1 MEKGERKGGPIK
13 SHQDSERS
21 PGAEGL
27 DADQLSDGHTMA
39 RAGAMERLSTLQEG
53 ASAEPPE
60 ERQETVMLKVEVQD
74 TRKGRAGQPTLEV
87 VAGSAN
93 RRVIRLGQEKIKIGR
108 VSYND
113 LALQDG
119 KVSRTHAAVYFEEG
133 HYVIEDLNSTNGV
146 MVDGQL
152 IHKVVLKS
160 GSRITLGDTVLLF
173 TQLEPEI
180 SLDDKI
186 TFLNT
191 ADLFS
196 WLDDESKRLLAENL
210 EVRFFPRETIVLRQH
225 TLVESMFFLYAGSIR
240 VVEIN
245 DEGAQ
250 RKIDRID
257 AGGFFGERALLA
269 GEAGRYS
276 MIANS
281 DVHVLELQRGRLNEL
296 LQKRPELNQA
306 FYRMVLQKLSSA
318 QAESEADDH
327 RRDELRALA
336 KSTDVEI
343 IGEDKKIKEA
353 RKRIEACA
361 REGKPVLITG
371 RAGTG
376 KKTFAR
382 YYHKMGPHPEYPY
395 VEISVSEFDKA
406 KVGGAIFGVET
417 DPDATHMKGHVGYL
431 EMIENG
437 TLAIAHVE
445 QLDAHQQSKLA
456 TYIKHGWFHRV
467 YGRDSVKSNARVLL
481 LGTGSEAEV
490 MEKLIPELQ
499 ELLKDQLIS
508 LPTLTQRLKDIPLLA
523 EHHLKIFAR
532 KNAKQISGLSREATD
547 RLVSYNWPGNVKEL
561 KNVLQRAAIVTSE
574 NVIIPGDLIFVAPSE
589 KEIHKLN
596 ILRNDRIRD
605 ILRHP
610 WIPKV
615 FVWFN
620 IFMVVVMAGFTLFG
634 GSRPADDPLQEFGN
648 NPGMIITWLIWFPIL
663 PISAVLLGRIWCTVC
678 PIAGIG
684 ELVSRIKKLNLP
696 APKFLKRM
704 DFWMVVISFIFLDY
718 VEEFFEVAH
727 KPWATGVLLVIIIGT
742 SVVFC
747 VLFERKTFC
756 RYLCPLAGMLG
767 AYSTLSILEV
777 RGNKKVCQTQCGQH
791 LCYKGTEHTDGCP
804 MFSYPASLAT
814 NTECMMCLN
823 CLKSCENRGVLVNV
837 RPPLQELWHQSQ
849 PLLSLSLFGVM
860 LVGLMARHQFDHL
873 LIWNAWK
880 ATLTWPDQMIHTL
893 VYLSALVFSVVPFFL
908 VSTISAAA
916 SQEKVSENMAHY
928 GMAFIPLAVAGHI
941 SHVTHELLSEGI
953 YELLQYVLKVY
964 DSLVAGIAVGTR
976 EVVISPFIH
985 QSVVTF
991 IKFLIITGGM
1001 LGALVA
1007 LVMIARRWS
1016 DRSVLGRVMPH
1027 LLLLLFFWCV
1037 YLFIFLSPTGEPPA
1051 SAHETPAAGA
1061 SAPAAV
1067 AGRESEAVSPQAP
1080 IASPP
1085 MAMQDTRPMS
1095 TAVTP
1100 PAPAASTPGGPA
1112 PESQQQ
1118 ARTPVGGP
1126 AFTLISPDLKGAI
1139 YARLD
1144 SVGVSSWLQS
1154 AKSMAGTRQYQLRLQ
1169 GQVTGAPRGA
1179 TVRVSLEA
1187 ATMTQQFSS
1196 KLDAGGRFSGD
1207 IRVGSVTQRIP
1218 LVFELIDPRAGTV
1231 LATHRVVIY

>member
-1 MEKGERKGGPIK
+1 MDKAGRQGGQDRPLE
-13 SHQDSERS
+13 DSERN
-21 PGAEGL
+21 PGQDSLASDE
-27 DADQLSDGHTMA
+27 ASDGHTLA
-39 RAGAMERLSTLQEG
+39 RAGTMAG
-53 ASAEPPE
+53 AEAHSDTGQREFFE
-60 ERQETVMLKVEVQD
+60 DRQETVILSGQVHGAGKVAS
-74 TRKGRAGQPTLEV
+74 RQPTLEV
-87 VAGSAN
+87 VEGSAN
-93 RRVIRLGQEKIKIGR
+93 RKVIQLGQEKINIGR
-108 VSYND
+108 VSYNERPHH
-113 LALQDG
+113 DG
-119 KVSRTHAAVYFEEG
+119 KVPSTHATVYFEKG

-146 MVDGQL
+146 LVDGHL
-152 IHKVVLKS
+152 IHKMVLRN

-173 TQLEPEI
+173 TQVEPEI

-186 TFLNT
+186 AFLSGS
-191 ADLFS
+191 DLFN
-196 WLDDESKRLLAENL
+196 WLDDESKALLAESL
-210 EVRFFPRETIVLRQH
+210 AVRFFPRETIVLRQH

-250 RKIDRID
+250 RKIDRIET
-257 AGGFFGERALLA
+257 GGVFGERALLA

-276 MIANS
+276 MIANT
-281 DVHVLELQRGRLNEL
+281 DVHVLELPRDRLNEL
-296 LQKRPELNQA
+296 LLKKPELNRA

-318 QAESEADDH
+318 QAESDAGDQ

-353 RKRIEACA
+353 RKRIEALA
-361 REGKPVLITG
+361 AEGRPVLITG

-382 YYHKMGPHPEYPY
+382 YYHKVGPHPEYPY
-395 VEISVSEFDKA
+395 LEISVSEFDKA
-406 KVGGAIFGVET
+406 KVGAAIFGVET

-456 TYIKHGWFHRV
+456 TYINHGWFHRV
-467 YGRDSVKSNARVLL
+467 YGRESVRSRVKVLL

-490 MEKLIPELQ
+490 VEKLIPELQ
-499 ELLKDQLIS
+499 ELLKDQMIT
-508 LPTLTQRLKDIPLLA
+508 LPALTQRLKDIPILA
-523 EHHLKIFAR
+523 EHLLRNFAR

-547 RLVSYNWPGNVKEL
+547 KLVSYNWPGNVKEL

-596 ILRNDRIRD
+596 ILRSDRIRD

-610 WIPKV
+610 WVPRAFI
-615 FVWFN
+615 WFN
-620 IFMVVVMAGFTLFG
+620 IFMVAVMAGFTLFG

-648 NPGMIITWLIWFPIL
+648 NPGMIITWLIWFPLL
-663 PISAVLLGRIWCTVC
+663 PISAVLLGRVWCTVC

-684 ELVSRIKKLNLP
+684 DLVSRIKKFNLP
-696 APKFLKRM
+696 VPRFLKRM

-718 VEEFFEVAH
+718 VEEFLEVAH
-727 KPWATGVLLVIIIGT
+727 KPWATGMLLVIIIGT

-767 AYSTLSILEV
+767 AYSTMSILEV

-791 LCYKGTEHTDGCP
+791 LCYKGTDQTVGCP
-804 MFSYPASLAT
+804 MFSYPASLAS
-814 NTECMMCLN
+814 NTECMLCLN

-837 RPPLQELWHQSQ
+837 RPPLQEIWHQSQ
-849 PLLSLSLFGVM
+849 PMLSLSLFSVM

-873 LIWNAWK
+873 LVWNTWK
-880 ATLTWPDQMIHTL
+880 ANLSGPDQLIHTCL
-893 VYLSALVFSVVPFFL
+893 YIAALVFALVPFFL
-908 VSTISAAA
+908 TSTLSAAA

-928 GMAFIPLAVAGHI
+928 GVAFIPLAAAGHI
-941 SHVTHELLSEGI
+941 SHVTDEFLGEGI
-953 YELLQYVLKVY
+953 YELLQYLVKVY
-964 DSLVAGIAVGTR
+964 DSLVSGIAVGTR
-976 EVVISPFIH
+976 EVLISPFIH
-985 QSVVTF
+985 HSVVSF
-991 IKFLIITGGM
+991 IKFLIISGGM

-1007 LVMIARRWS
+1007 LVMVARRWS

-1027 LLLLLFFWCV
+1027 LLLLLFFWAA
-1037 YLFIFLSPTGEPPA
+1037 YLFIFLSPTGG
-1051 SAHETPAAGA
+1051 PAAEAPGA
-1061 SAPAAV
+1061 PAGVSSAPDAAV
-1067 AGRESEAVSPQAP
+1067 GREGPAVSSQ
-1080 IASPP
+1080 PP
-1085 MAMQDTRPMS
+1085 VPTPSMAAQDTR
-1095 TAVTP
+1095 TP
-1100 PAPAASTPGGPA
+1100 TTGVAPAAPAASSPA
-1112 PESQQQ
+1112 TSVPPSQQS
-1118 ARTPVGGP
+1118 ARPP
-1126 AFTLISPDLKGAI
+1126 AGRATFTLTSPDLKGAI

-1144 SVGVSSWLQS
+1144 NAGVSSWMQS
-1154 AKSMAGTRQYQLRLQ
+1154 AKFLPGTKQYQLRVQ

-1179 TVRVSLEA
+1179 TVRASLEA
-1187 ATMTQQFSS
+1187 AAMTQQFSS
-1196 KLDAGGRFSGD
+1196 KLDAAGRFSGD
-1207 IRVGSVTQRIP
+1207 IVVGSVTQRIP
-1218 LVFELIDPRAGTV
+1218 LVFELVDPKGGAV